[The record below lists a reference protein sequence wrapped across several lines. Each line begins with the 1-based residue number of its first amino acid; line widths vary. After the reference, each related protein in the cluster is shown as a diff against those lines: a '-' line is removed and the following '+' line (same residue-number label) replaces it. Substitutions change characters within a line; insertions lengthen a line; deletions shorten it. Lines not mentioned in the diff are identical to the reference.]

1 MRRSVFAIIGTVAG
15 TALMLGAKL
24 GTPPPDDPAAFSNS
38 NSGDPAAAGDP
49 SDAASPT
56 APGSAGA
63 PASTPPAGA
72 PSPAVS
78 GSAPASGPVTP
89 KPTPTTNPPTSGL
102 KDGKFAGTGATVP
115 HYRYTMTVSITVSG
129 GRITAASYDCG
140 DSSGESRSICQGRAS
155 KLVQETLAAQSA
167 NVATVSGATYSTQA
181 YKSSLQSAIDRA
193 KV

>member
-24 GTPPPDDPAAFSNS
+24 GTAPPDDPAAFS

-63 PASTPPAGA
+63 PASPPAGA
-72 PSPAVS
+72 PGPAPS
-78 GSAPASGPVTP
+78 GAPGTG
-89 KPTPTTNPPTSGL
+89 TTNPPPPPPTTRPPANGL
-102 KDGKFAGTGATVP
+102 KDGKFAGSGATVP

-140 DSSGESRSICQGRAS
+140 DASGESRSICQGRAS
-155 KLVQETLAAQSA
+155 KLVQETLSVQSA
-167 NVATVSGATYSTQA
+167 NVATVSGATYSSQA

-193 KV
+193 KG